1 MNSLTRSK
9 PNLRPN
15 SKFRLGWKTILKASL
30 LAIILLATVE
40 FAGAAT
46 IHGTVYSW
54 ETLEPLPKTEIII
67 NTTPEQHM
75 ISEDG
80 KYQINL
86 SKGTYSLEGVY
97 YRDGSV
103 EMYAQ
108 KNITIEQEGDY
119 KIDLVL
125 FPPLSDISPEAPE
138 DLNFSV
144 DDENETEEVSESDGG
159 GGGDGDGLNLLIPF
173 VIVFCL
179 VAAASAFI
187 IVKKKRFG
195 PEENGL
201 SKSEPEG
208 EPEIAKAPSEL
219 SEKSVG
225 PEDIPEDLQEALSII
240 KKEGGRITQKNLRK
254 KMGYSEAKM
263 SLVIADLERRNIVE
277 KVKKGRGNII
287 FLKNSENQ

>member
-9 PNLRPN
+9 PGLRPN

-40 FAGAAT
+40 VAGAAT

-80 KYQINL
+80 KYQIDL
-86 SKGTYSLEGVY
+86 SKGTYGLEGVY

-108 KNITIEQEGDY
+108 KNITIEQEGNY

-144 DDENETEEVSESDGG
+144 DDENETKEVSGDGDG
-159 GGGDGDGLNLLIPF
+159 TGGDGLNLLIPL
-173 VIVFCL
+173 VIIFC
-179 VAAASAFI
+179 VVVTASAFI

-201 SKSEPEG
+201 SKTEPEG
-208 EPEIAKAPSEL
+208 EPEIAEAPSEP